1 MIAICMEIENE
12 IQLPEWMKLIREDIL
27 KDLKKRG
34 ML

>member
-1 MIAICMEIENE
+1 MKNEDE
-12 IQLPEWMKLIREDIL
+12 IQLPEWMKVIREDIL

>member
-1 MIAICMEIENE
+1 MEIENE